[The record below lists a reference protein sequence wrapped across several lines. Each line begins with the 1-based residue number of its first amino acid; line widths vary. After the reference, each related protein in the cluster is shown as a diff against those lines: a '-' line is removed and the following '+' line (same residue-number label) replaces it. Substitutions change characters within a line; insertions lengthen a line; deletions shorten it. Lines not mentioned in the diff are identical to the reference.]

1 MEIRFDNKNVIVT
14 GASTGIGRATA
25 IEFAGSGAAVLVNY
39 NRSVDAAEKVV
50 EIIMKEGGKAF
61 AVQADVSNAEGVS
74 KLFSEAEN
82 KFGDRIDILV
92 NNAGGLLERRIIQE
106 VDETLWDKCMDLNM
120 KSVFLCCKAVIPY
133 MKKHNYG
140 RIINISSIAA
150 RNGGG
155 IGASHY
161 STTKAA
167 VLNFTKGLAKELAQ
181 SGITVNN
188 VAPGL
193 IDTPFHDRLTSDELR
208 AKFRETIPLKRD
220 GTPEEIAYTI
230 LFLASDYANYILG
243 ETIEVN
249 GGMLMD

>member
-1 MEIRFDNKNVIVT
+1 MEIRFDDKNVIVT
-14 GASTGIGRATA
+14 GASTGIGSATA
-25 IEFAGSGAAVLVNY
+25 IEFARGGATVLVNF
-39 NRSVDAAEKVV
+39 NQSVDAANKVV
-50 EIIMKEGGKAF
+50 EMIEKEGGQAF
-61 AVQADVSNAEGVS
+61 AIQADVSNAEGVN
-74 KLFSEAEN
+74 KPFAQAAN
-82 KFGDRIDILV
+82 KFGDPIDILI

-140 RIINISSIAA
+140 RIINVSSIAA

-167 VLNFTKGLAKELAQ
+167 VLNFTKGLARELAQ

-188 VAPGL
+188 VAPGF
-193 IDTPFHDRLTSDELR
+193 INTPFHDRLTSDELR
-208 AKFRETIPLKRD
+208 AKFREMIPLKRE

-230 LFLASDYANYILG
+230 LFLASDYTNYILG